1 MTENAAGPTGEGPER
16 AKIPIALQL
25 FSVRGECAGDLPATL
40 AAVGAMGYQGAEPW
54 GYAGDEVAW
63 MGQTGKDL
71 RRLFDDNGLA
81 CCGMH
86 VQTGALL
93 GDRLA
98 RTIELNQELG
108 NRFLIVAADKQR
120 MSSVQTI
127 AELAGILDEVA
138 GKLKPL
144 GMRTGYHAHGF
155 DFTRFD
161 GRTAWD
167 ILFSST
173 REDVVMQM
181 DTGNCAGGGGDP
193 IAILRKFPGRA
204 LSVHIKEYGQPPD
217 AMIGEGQAPWD
228 EIFRLC
234 ESTAATEWYVV
245 EQGGPDGLGLEIP
258 KQCLDALRR
267 MGK

>member
-1 MTENAAGPTGEGPER
+1 MTENAKPTPRESGGG
-16 AKIPIALQL
+16 KIPIALQL
-25 FSVRGECAGDLPATL
+25 FSVRGECARDLPATL
-40 AAVGAMGYQGAEPW
+40 AAVGAMGYEGAEPW

-63 MGQTGKDL
+63 MGQSAKAL
-71 RRLFDDNGLA
+71 RGLFDDNGLR

-86 VQTGALL
+86 LQTAALL
-93 GDRLA
+93 GDNLA

-120 MSSVQTI
+120 MSAVETI
-127 AELAGILDEVA
+127 AELARILDDVA
-138 GKLKPL
+138 EKLKPL
-144 GMRTGYHAHGF
+144 GLRTGYHAHGF

-193 IAILRKFPGRA
+193 IALLKKFPGRA

-217 AMIGEGQAPWD
+217 AMIGEGQAPWE

-234 ESTAATEWYVV
+234 ESTAGTEWYVV
-245 EQGGPDGLGLEIP
+245 EQGGPDGLGFEIP